1 DERRARGGGKFV
13 EEIRDADGE
22 PIVSVDL
29 SVSLA
34 SLALKSPLLPGSGP
48 PGATLRKLKALEA
61 AGAGALVT
69 KTISSRAAEV
79 VKPCMAFDG
88 ELFFNTEKWSEIAP
102 ETWAREIFPALN
114 DRNAP
119 LIASVGYAPEDLE
132 RLIPL
137 FDSMVDGFELS
148 THYGV
153 TKSEQFSEL
162 ISTAKRLTKKP
173 VFMKLSLHAGD
184 LAANARACE
193 ASGADGIAAIN
204 SVGPALS
211 IDIEKRA
218 LRLSGDT
225 PYAWLSGPAIKPLAM
240 RAVWDISRAVTIP
253 VIACGGVTHGVDV
266 IEFFMAGATAV
277 QSCTALIRGGPEWIG
292 RTLDEV
298 AAWCEEHDVKAVHE
312 LVGAAGRKS

>member
-1 DERRARGGGKFV
+1 M
-13 EEIRDADGE
+13 
-22 PIVSVDL
+22 SVDF
-29 SVSLA
+29 SVTLA
-34 SLALKSPLLPGSGP
+34 SLELKNPLLPGSGP

-69 KTISSRAAEV
+69 KTISSVAAEV
-79 VKPCMAFDG
+79 TKPCMAFDG

-102 ETWAREIFPALN
+102 EKWATEIFPALKG
-114 DRNAP
+114 RQSP
-119 LIASVGYAPEDLE
+119 LIASVGYARSDLE
-132 RLIPL
+132 KLIPM
-137 FDSMVDGFELS
+137 FEAQVDGFELS

-153 TKSEQFSEL
+153 TKAEQFSEL
-162 ISTAKRLTKKP
+162 IGTAKRLTKKP

-184 LAANARACE
+184 LAEIARACE
-193 ASGADGIAAIN
+193 QSGADGIAAIN

-218 LRLSGDT
+218 ARLGGDS

-253 VIACGGVTHGVDV
+253 VIACGGVTRGADV

-277 QSCTALIRGGPEWIG
+277 QSCTALIRGGPEWIA
-292 RTLDEV
+292 RMLDDI
-298 AAWCEEHDVKAVHE
+298 ATWCDAHGVKAVRE
-312 LVGAAGRKS
+312 LVGAAEKRKAEIRKRK